1 MKPYDTKVSVVM
13 GVYNQW
19 DRQILLEAVNSIL
32 QQTLSDFEFI
42 IYDDGSDEAAGV
54 YLQELCALDERI
66 HLIGKEENHGLAF
79 SLNQCIQKAKG
90 QYIARMDA
98 DDISEPERLERQV
111 KFLESH
117 PEYMWCGTNTAL
129 FDEGGI
135 WGERKMPEMPQEKDY
150 LRFSP
155 FVHPS
160 VMYRAVIFD
169 LLEGY
174 DESMET
180 LRCEDY
186 EIFMR
191 FHQAGYRG
199 YNLQENLFR
208 YRENQASFE
217 KRSMVARINEA
228 KLRYRNFKEMKL
240 LWPVGWIQVLRPVI
254 AGLVP
259 NGLLRWLK
267 KKEAKHAVRANAIKG
282 DKAKKSILSS
292 DIAGETNI

>member
-129 FDEGGI
+129 FDEGA
-135 WGERKMPEMPQEKDY
+135 
-150 LRFSP
+150 L
-155 FVHPS
+155 V
-160 VMYRAVIFD
+160 
-169 LLEGY
+169 
-174 DESMET
+174 
-180 LRCEDY
+180 
-186 EIFMR
+186 
-191 FHQAGYRG
+191 
-199 YNLQENLFR
+199 
-208 YRENQASFE
+208 E
-217 KRSMVARINEA
+217 KRKR
-228 KLRYRNFKEMKL
+228 RCYNF
-240 LWPVGWIQVLRPVI
+240 
-254 AGLVP
+254 
-259 NGLLRWLK
+259 LK
-267 KKEAKHAVRANAIKG
+267 MMFV
-282 DKAKKSILSS
+282 
-292 DIAGETNI
+292 